1 MIRDAVPEDAERL
14 VEIYDHYVRHTAIT
28 FEYDTPSIREFRG
41 RMEKIMQRWPYL
53 VILKDGR
60 IEGYAYANA
69 FHSRAAYGWCSEVTI
84 YLDAAVKKCGL
95 GRRLYEALEG
105 RLERMGIL
113 NLYACIGYPEHA
125 DEYLSRNSIDFHAH
139 LGYRIIGEF
148 KQCGYKFGRWYHMAW
163 MEKIIGEHTQP
174 QAAVVPYPEL
184 ETKDLDRS

>member
-113 NLYACIGYPEHA
+113 NL
-125 DEYLSRNSIDFHAH
+125 
-139 LGYRIIGEF
+139 
-148 KQCGYKFGRWYHMAW
+148 
-163 MEKIIGEHTQP
+163 
-174 QAAVVPYPEL
+174 
-184 ETKDLDRS
+184 